1 MSCIY
6 SIGEMEENGNR
17 HYGIHTYE
25 MIATA
30 AVVRFI
36 ERIKI
41 TALVYYIVEKG
52 YTEPTKEDM
61 ERCIDIV
68 SKKIVNKWQ

>member
-1 MSCIY
+1 MRYILT
-6 SIGEMEENGNR
+6 ILA
-17 HYGIHTYE
+17 T

-36 ERIKI
+36 ARIKI

-52 YTEPTKEDM
+52 YTEPTKEDL

-68 SKKIVNKWQ
+68 SKKIVNEWFMK

>member
-1 MSCIY
+1 MGYVFAIVA
-6 SIGEMEENGNR
+6 
-17 HYGIHTYE
+17 T

-36 ERIKI
+36 ARIKI

-52 YTEPTKEDM
+52 YTEPTKEEM
-61 ERCIDIV
+61 ERCIDIA
-68 SKKIVNKWQ
+68 SKKAIDKWFRR

>member
-1 MSCIY
+1 MGYVFAIVA
-6 SIGEMEENGNR
+6 
-17 HYGIHTYE
+17 T

-36 ERIKI
+36 ARIKI
-41 TALVYYIVEKG
+41 TALVYCIVEKG
-52 YTEPTKEDM
+52 YTEPTKEEM

-68 SKKIVNKWQ
+68 LKKTVDEWFGR